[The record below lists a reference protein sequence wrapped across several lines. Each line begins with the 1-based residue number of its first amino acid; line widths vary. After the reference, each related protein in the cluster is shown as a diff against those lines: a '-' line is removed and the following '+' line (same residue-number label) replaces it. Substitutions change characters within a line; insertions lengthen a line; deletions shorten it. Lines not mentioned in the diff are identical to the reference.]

1 MQQKRNHQTTLWK
14 PPKARV
20 HKLKINRISK
30 NQRHKKI
37 NEKDGGVKEKETL
50 KTNKVKVVKGKQSE
64 KVDGVKNEKAPKTR
78 KRDANEDVHEV
89 VNLDDAEDL
98 DDYGKLQV
106 RVGHFKFMT
115 FASNLSPSQKQA
127 IIDMGF
133 GALLDVNLPQNDQ
146 SFSAWLMHCF
156 EENSRTLYLPY
167 NKSIVVCEEDVEVV
181 YGIPRGEKE
190 VKEVEDEEQEE
201 TPLTR
206 WGKYWGVVS
215 GSPKTHNVL
224 KKYESGEEKEKKME
238 IIKEKMNKKKLEQNL
253 QN

>member
-1 MQQKRNHQTTLWK
+1 MFGTKKKKVAKSPTVD
-14 PPKARV
+14 PKLLN
-20 HKLKINRISK
+20 KISK
-30 NQRHKKI
+30 KVVEEEENQNNRVKHIVTKNKSSNNCSEASSSKSTAKDQQNKQNSKTQKN

-50 KTNKVKVVKGKQSE
+50 KTEKVKVEKGKQSE
-64 KVDGVKNEKAPKTR
+64 KVDGVKNEKAHKKR

-89 VNLDDAEDL
+89 VKLADAEDL

-115 FASNLSPSQKQA
+115 FVSNLSPSQKQA

-206 WGKYWGVVS
+206 WRKD
-215 GSPKTHNVL
+215 
-224 KKYESGEEKEKKME
+224 
-238 IIKEKMNKKKLEQNL
+238 
-253 QN
+253 

>member
-1 MQQKRNHQTTLWK
+1 
-14 PPKARV
+14 
-20 HKLKINRISK
+20 
-30 NQRHKKI
+30 
-37 NEKDGGVKEKETL
+37 
-50 KTNKVKVVKGKQSE
+50 
-64 KVDGVKNEKAPKTR
+64 
-78 KRDANEDVHEV
+78 
-89 VNLDDAEDL
+89 
-98 DDYGKLQV
+98 
-106 RVGHFKFMT
+106 MT
-115 FASNLSPSQKQA
+115 FASNLSPSQNQA

-206 WGKYWGVVS
+206 WRKYWGVVS

-224 KKYESGEEKEKKME
+224 KKYESEEEKEKKME
-238 IIKEKMNKKKLEQNL
+238 IMKAKMNKRKLEMNTEPAKVNNGEVDEIFIIDFIVLAEEFMEEFISVVRTMGENCEKLCEMIKHAGQLFPNNLLYKIVGDYMQKKLFGTDSFLNALDKVEKEYLEKVQAEKKAR
-253 QN
+253 